1 MEAPT
6 RTTLTIEDSLLA
18 ELKQLAARS
27 HQSLSGVVQDVL
39 REALAAR
46 RGRGSRAPVDL
57 PVFRGGRGLQPGVDL
72 DSMAALLDFME
83 QADAALGHD
92 PEEDSPA
99 AVS

>member
-18 ELKQLAARS
+18 EFKQLAARS
-27 HQSLSGVVQDVL
+27 HRSLSGVIQDAL

-46 RGRGSRAPVDL
+46 QTHGPLAPVDL
-57 PVFRGGRGLQPGVDL
+57 PVFRGGSGLQPGVDL
-72 DSMAALLDFME
+72 DSTAALLDLMDT
-83 QADAALGHD
+83 ADAALD
-92 PEEDSPA
+92 RTPDEDSSA

>member
-18 ELKQLAARS
+18 EFKQLAARS
-27 HQSLSGVVQDVL
+27 HQSLSGVIQDAL

-46 RGRGSRAPVDL
+46 QTHGPLAPVDL

-72 DSMAALLDFME
+72 DSTAALLDLMD

-92 PEEDSPA
+92 PDLDSPA
-99 AVS
+99 ADS